1 MYKLPAEAELL
12 PVGGEVEMVVD
23 ADLRQTHA
31 KIHSAGHILDL
42 AVQRLSKCG
51 LIQSIRGKQARGITS
66 PTDLMS
72 NTRGSSRMAKR
83 QCTKSTMN

>member
-42 AVQRLSKCG
+42 AVQRLSKSG
-51 LIQSIRGKQARGITS
+51 IIESIRGKQARDITS
-66 PTDLMS
+66 PTAHMS
-72 NTRGSSRMAKR
+72 NTRGFSRMVKR
-83 QCTKSTMN
+83 QCSK

>member
-12 PVGGEVEMVVD
+12 PIGGEVEMVVD

-42 AVQRLSKCG
+42 AVQRLSKSAF
-51 LIQSIRGKQARGITS
+51 IQSIRGRRARAITS
-66 PTDLMS
+66 PTGLMS
-72 NTRGSSRMAKR
+72 NTRGFLRMVKR
-83 QCTKSTMN
+83 PCTRSTMK